1 MSETEA
7 AHLRRVVEAVQALAG
22 RIATTLAAGCPSC
35 GPGDCDHVVGYHEG
49 WQDAL
54 DAIRAA
60 LAPVSSS
67 GEAEGGERRM
77 VAADGITPG
86 GMPVCSVC
94 GRWSCDCPA
103 PVPSEGQVDGE
114 GARLSADEIESL
126 DLRFEAGGIEALFPE
141 VERILT
147 ARLAARPVL
156 SREALADELRAMRPS
171 TDANRLGLSTKH
183 RENEIG
189 RVAYRRAINDVLD
202 RLDILAG
209 GEPYDPGCKVCG
221 RDNRNGTHD
230 ALERTGHLS
239 HTFIPVPAV
248 PEGGKPRG

>member
-7 AHLRRVVEAVQALAG
+7 TCLVPVWDDGGIYRVRCSMGTKGVCAKHGPHQPHPHDG
-22 RIATTLAAGCPSC
+22 RPCDLMDDGYCSTHGVYAAP
-35 GPGDCDHVVGYHEG
+35 
-49 WQDAL
+49 
-54 DAIRAA
+54 RA
-60 LAPVSSS
+60 
-67 GEAEGGERRM
+67 
-77 VAADGITPG
+77 DT
-86 GMPVCSVC
+86 
-94 GRWSCDCPA
+94 PA
-103 PVPSEGQVDGE
+103 PVPSEGQADGE

-189 RVAYRRAINDVLD
+189 RIAYRRAINDVLD

-209 GEPYDPGCKVCG
+209 GEQYDPGCKVCG